1 MGCRSTVDG
10 EYISSSKARRLSW
23 TAKWGKKY
31 KQRDSSVRQ
40 EPAGKR
46 PAGRPCG
53 GAEALWKRC
62 RVIRRTLT
70 TTPTS
75 VQSLD
80 AGAQA
85 KAEMVRPCPPSRRPR
100 PGWQVTT
107 GTVPDVREAESTKPG
122 DRWTCSRKWTE
133 RPAWVAAAS
142 GPSRAEAGSSEAG
155 SRAGRAG
162 GFGAGPATSSG
173 AAFGGVHGAEPGG
186 MLQEGFSAGDGTPI
200 PGRE

>member
-1 MGCRSTVDG
+1 MSGRSQLVSDP
-10 EYISSSKARRLSW
+10 
-23 TAKWGKKY
+23 
-31 KQRDSSVRQ
+31 
-40 EPAGKR
+40 PAGPAEELR
-46 PAGRPCG
+46 PYGNVAGSSD
-53 GAEALWKRC
+53 AHLQQ
-62 RVIRRTLT
+62 
-70 TTPTS
+70 TPTS

-133 RPAWVAAAS
+133 RPAWVAAAP

-155 SRAGRAG
+155 SRTGRAG
-162 GFGAGPATSSG
+162 GFGASPATSSG

-186 MLQEGFSAGDGTPI
+186 MLQEGFSAGDGSPPASRHPDSRERMI
-200 PGRE
+200 KPLGR